1 MACAQH
7 ACMACAWRVQAA
19 MRGEWTWAGIP
30 GMRFEMQGGG
40 AVLVTPWGHGQA

>member
-1 MACAQH
+1 
-7 ACMACAWRVQAA
+7 MACAWRVQAA